1 MVKVTVKGQE
11 YYLDGILKVNL
22 DLTKRVIKQDWDF
35 LFVIDGIEGGG
46 KSIFTQQVAHYVTG
60 GNIKVEHITY
70 SPKDFRKKVLS
81 APKYGA
87 VVYDEAFRGMS
98 ARAAMT
104 QTNRM
109 LMGMLQEIRQKNL
122 FIFIVLPSIWDLDKY
137 VALHRC
143 AGLFHITVTEKRE
156 RGFFKFYN
164 KGQITNLLRD
174 YKLRYKYPYS
184 PKFKGR
190 FTKYS
195 PMNKEEYLLKK
206 GEALGHYDYG
216 EAEASQSVKALKY
229 SKENKILIKFLQE
242 VGVSRQ
248 EIGDRIGLS
257 VEGIKSRITT
267 ANRQARS
274 DLGVVECDKK
284 VLT

>member
-1 MVKVTVKGQE
+1 MVKVIIKEQE
-11 YYLDGILKVNL
+11 YYLDGILKTNL
-22 DLTKRVIKQDWDF
+22 DLTKKVIKKDWDF

-46 KSIFTQQVAHYVTG
+46 KSVFTQQVAYYVTE
-60 GNIKVEHITY
+60 GNVAVDQITY
-70 SPKDFRKKVLS
+70 SPKEFRKRILE
-81 APKYGA
+81 APKYSA
-87 VVYDEAFRGMS
+87 VIYDEAFRGLS

-122 FIFIVLPSIWDLDKY
+122 FVFIVLPSIWDLDKY

-164 KGQITNLLRD
+164 KDQITNLLRD

-190 FTKYS
+190 FTKYL
-195 PMNKEEYLLKK
+195 PLDKEEYLKKK
-206 GEALGHYDYG
+206 GEALGVYDYG
-216 EAEASQSVKALKY
+216 ENETPQALKIKKY
-229 SKENKILIKFLQE
+229 QKDNAALIRLCKAYD
-242 VGVSRQ
+242 VPPQ
-248 EIGDRIGLS
+248 EIEGAQDLSKSGLRDRLKRADK
-257 VEGIKSRITT
+257 VEGSNSGGLCG
-267 ANRQARS
+267 A
-274 DLGVVECDKK
+274 KK